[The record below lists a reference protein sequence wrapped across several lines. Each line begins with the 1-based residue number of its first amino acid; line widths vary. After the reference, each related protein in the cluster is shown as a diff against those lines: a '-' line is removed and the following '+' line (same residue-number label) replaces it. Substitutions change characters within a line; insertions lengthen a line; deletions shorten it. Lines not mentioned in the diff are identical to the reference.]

1 MADTVKSIFRQRKVA
16 GKYVT
21 DLFGETYLK
30 KTDKVIAD
38 DVIGEYDI
46 DIPLLEK
53 NEEFFLADI
62 MQIVVI
68 KKRLRSSDGSIT
80 YYVEDEIVE
89 LKIKRR
95 SLKRCM
101 MNCLENFVI
110 IKENISIRTN
120 SSTLDQIKHRMIGTE
135 ESNLSTEIGLTR

>member
-21 DLFGETYLK
+21 NRFGETYLK

-80 YYVEDEIVE
+80 YYVEDDIVE
-89 LKIKRR
+89 TEDQKKKLEEMYDELLREFRDYKREY
-95 SLKRCM
+95 KYK
-101 MNCLENFVI
+101 NKFF
-110 IKENISIRTN
+110 N
-120 SSTLDQIKHRMIGTE
+120 SGSDKAPNDRNGRI
-135 ESNLSTEIGLTR
+135 

>member
-38 DVIGEYDI
+38 DVIVEYDI

-80 YYVEDEIVE
+80 YYVEDDIVE
-89 LKIKRR
+89 TEDQKKKLEEMYDELLREFRDYKREY
-95 SLKRCM
+95 KYK
-101 MNCLENFVI
+101 NKFF
-110 IKENISIRTN
+110 N
-120 SSTLDQIKHRMIGTE
+120 SKSDKAPNDRNGRI
-135 ESNLSTEIGLTR
+135 

>member
-30 KTDKVIAD
+30 KIDKVIAD

-89 LKIKRR
+89 TEDQKKKLEEMYDELLREFRDYKREY
-95 SLKRCM
+95 KYK
-101 MNCLENFVI
+101 NKFF
-110 IKENISIRTN
+110 N
-120 SSTLDQIKHRMIGTE
+120 SGSDKAPNDRNGRI
-135 ESNLSTEIGLTR
+135 

>member
-89 LKIKRR
+89 TEDQKKKLEEMYDELLREFRDYKREY
-95 SLKRCM
+95 KYK
-101 MNCLENFVI
+101 NKFF
-110 IKENISIRTN
+110 N
-120 SSTLDQIKHRMIGTE
+120 SGSDKAPNDR
-135 ESNLSTEIGLTR
+135 N

>member
-21 DLFGETYLK
+21 DLFGKTYLK

-89 LKIKRR
+89 TEDQKKKLEEMYDELLREFRDYKREY
-95 SLKRCM
+95 KYK
-101 MNCLENFVI
+101 NKFF
-110 IKENISIRTN
+110 N
-120 SSTLDQIKHRMIGTE
+120 SGSDKAPNDKNR
-135 ESNLSTEIGLTR
+135 

>member
-1 MADTVKSIFRQRKVA
+1 MADTVKSIFLQRKVA

-21 DLFGETYLK
+21 DLFGKTYLK

-68 KKRLRSSDGSIT
+68 KKRLRSYDGSIT

-89 LKIKRR
+89 TEDQKKKLEEMYDELLREFRDYKREY
-95 SLKRCM
+95 KYK
-101 MNCLENFVI
+101 NKFF
-110 IKENISIRTN
+110 N
-120 SSTLDQIKHRMIGTE
+120 SGSDKAPNDKNR
-135 ESNLSTEIGLTR
+135 

>member
-1 MADTVKSIFRQRKVA
+1 MKENRNGRHSKEYIPAKKSRWEICDRFVWWN
-16 GKYVT
+16 
-21 DLFGETYLK
+21 LFK

-38 DVIGEYDI
+38 GVIGEYDI

-89 LKIKRR
+89 TEDQKKKLEEMYDELLREFRDYKREY
-95 SLKRCM
+95 KYK
-101 MNCLENFVI
+101 NKFF
-110 IKENISIRTN
+110 N
-120 SSTLDQIKHRMIGTE
+120 SGSDKAPNDKNRWI
-135 ESNLSTEIGLTR
+135 

>member
-80 YYVEDEIVE
+80 YYVEDKIVE
-89 LKIKRR
+89 TEDQKKKLEEMYDELLREFCDYKREY
-95 SLKRCM
+95 KYK
-101 MNCLENFVI
+101 NKFF
-110 IKENISIRTN
+110 N
-120 SSTLDQIKHRMIGTE
+120 SGSDKAPNDRNGRI
-135 ESNLSTEIGLTR
+135 

>member
-38 DVIGEYDI
+38 DAIGEYDI

-80 YYVEDEIVE
+80 YYVEDDIVE
-89 LKIKRR
+89 TEDQKKKLEEMYDELLREFRDYKREY
-95 SLKRCM
+95 KYK
-101 MNCLENFVI
+101 NKFF
-110 IKENISIRTN
+110 N
-120 SSTLDQIKHRMIGTE
+120 SGSDKAPNDRNGRI
-135 ESNLSTEIGLTR
+135 

>member
-1 MADTVKSIFRQRKVA
+1 MKENRNGRHSKEYIPAKKVA

-89 LKIKRR
+89 TEDQKKKLEEMYDELLREFRDYKREY
-95 SLKRCM
+95 KYK
-101 MNCLENFVI
+101 NKFF
-110 IKENISIRTN
+110 N
-120 SSTLDQIKHRMIGTE
+120 SGSDKAPNDR
-135 ESNLSTEIGLTR
+135 N

>member
-80 YYVEDEIVE
+80 YYVEDDIVE
-89 LKIKRR
+89 TEDQKKKLEEMYDELLREFRDYKREY
-95 SLKRCM
+95 KYK
-101 MNCLENFVI
+101 NKFF
-110 IKENISIRTN
+110 N
-120 SSTLDQIKHRMIGTE
+120 SKSDKAPNDRNGRI
-135 ESNLSTEIGLTR
+135 

>member
-68 KKRLRSSDGSIT
+68 KKRLRSSDG
-80 YYVEDEIVE
+80 
-89 LKIKRR
+89 
-95 SLKRCM
+95 
-101 MNCLENFVI
+101 
-110 IKENISIRTN
+110 
-120 SSTLDQIKHRMIGTE
+120 
-135 ESNLSTEIGLTR
+135 

>member
-16 GKYVT
+16 GKYVI

-89 LKIKRR
+89 TEDQKKKLEEMYDELLREFRDYKREY
-95 SLKRCM
+95 KYK
-101 MNCLENFVI
+101 NKFF
-110 IKENISIRTN
+110 N
-120 SSTLDQIKHRMIGTE
+120 SGSDKAPNDR
-135 ESNLSTEIGLTR
+135 N

>member
-89 LKIKRR
+89 TEDQKKKLEEMYDELLREFRDYKREYKYKNKFFN
-95 SLKRCM
+95 SGSDKA
-101 MNCLENFVI
+101 
-110 IKENISIRTN
+110 TN
-120 SSTLDQIKHRMIGTE
+120 DRNGRI
-135 ESNLSTEIGLTR
+135 

>member
-38 DVIGEYDI
+38 DVIGGYDI

-89 LKIKRR
+89 TEDQKKKLEEMYDELLREFRDYKREY
-95 SLKRCM
+95 KYK
-101 MNCLENFVI
+101 NKFF
-110 IKENISIRTN
+110 N
-120 SSTLDQIKHRMIGTE
+120 SGSDKAPNDRNGRI
-135 ESNLSTEIGLTR
+135 